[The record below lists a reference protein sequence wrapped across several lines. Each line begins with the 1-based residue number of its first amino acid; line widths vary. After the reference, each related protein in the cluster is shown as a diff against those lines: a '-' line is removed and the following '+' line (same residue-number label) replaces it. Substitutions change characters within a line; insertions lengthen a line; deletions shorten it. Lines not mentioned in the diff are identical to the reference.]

1 MNRINIY
8 ILDLPDEILLTIF
21 NKVNNT
27 DLLYS
32 LMGINEKLDRITCD
46 NMFTKDIDLTTV
58 SSNGTNDSKL
68 DIVVDRFC
76 TYIFP
81 RIHNN
86 VESLGIQASMFHR
99 ILHADYYPNLHKLSL
114 LNVEIDMASDIF
126 NENSLFMR
134 SYKHKISHLVMT
146 ISDESLHGLTEI
158 IIAQIYI
165 GIFTWLSN
173 LQYLD
178 LDCIDGSLFSGRL
191 LGDLCS
197 TICYCSNIN
206 HLRIRIHNFDDCLCL
221 LDGRLSQLHTLI
233 VKLDDVHY
241 SQIVIKNED
250 TLLKLKCFSFYVN
263 RPTLYFDFT
272 VAPLL
277 RRMSN
282 LEKLTLSLS
291 VRRRNSFIDGIY
303 LTDEICSSMPHLHTF
318 IFDIVSYDTIFYVH
332 PKPSSDDV
340 RQTFIENGY
349 HVDCYIDY
357 CTDIMTDGLGRC
369 HIYSL
374 PFTME
379 HIQYISS
386 RFPGGI
392 FGNVRVLRVVDTKR
406 SFGKTFFA
414 KISRSFPLL
423 TRLTVSNTIEQVEK
437 PSWRLKKFNETS
449 SIITYPH
456 LAELVLSDI
465 HIDYV
470 EQFLFSFNT
479 CLPCLNS
486 LDIRYEHLTTVTEN
500 FTRDATRMN
509 CAKVKRIVFNRVIH
523 LGQSRNF
530 YLYFPSLKKYCPM

>member
-1 MNRINIY
+1 MTSINVH

-21 NKVNNT
+21 NKVSNI

-32 LMGINEKLDRITCD
+32 LMGINEKLDRITSD
-46 NMFTKDIDLTTV
+46 SMFTKDVDLTTV

-86 VESLGIQASMFHR
+86 VESLGIQASIFHR
-99 ILHADYYPNLHKLSL
+99 ILHADYYPNLHKLTL
-114 LNVEIDMASDIF
+114 LNAEMDMASHIF
-126 NENSLFMR
+126 NE
-134 SYKHKISHLVMT
+134 IS
-146 ISDESLHGLTEI
+146 I
-158 IIAQIYI
+158 IEQI
-165 GIFTWLSN
+165 
-173 LQYLD
+173 
-178 LDCIDGSLFSGRL
+178 ID
-191 LGDLCS
+191 
-197 TICYCSNIN
+197 
-206 HLRIRIHNFDDCLCL
+206 
-221 LDGRLSQLHTLI
+221 
-233 VKLDDVHY
+233 
-241 SQIVIKNED
+241 D

-263 RPTLYFDFT
+263 RSTLYFDYE

-303 LTDEICSSMPHLHTF
+303 LTDEICSSIPHLHTF
-318 IFDIVSYDTIFYVH
+318 IFDIVSDDTRFYAH
-332 PKPSSDDV
+332 PKPSSNDI
-340 RQTFIENGY
+340 RQTFIERGY
-349 HVDCYIDY
+349 HADCYIDY
-357 CTDIMTDGLGRC
+357 YTDVITDRLGRC
-369 HIYSL
+369 HVYSL
-374 PFTME
+374 PFTTE

-386 RFPGGI
+386 RFPGGV
-392 FGNVRVLRVVDTKR
+392 FRNVRVLRVVDTKR

-423 TRLTVSNTIEQVEK
+423 TRLTVSNAIEQVEK

-456 LAELVLSDI
+456 LAELVLSDV

-486 LDIRYEHLTTVTEN
+486 LHVQYEHLTTITEN

-530 YLYFPSLKKYCPM
+530 YRYFPSLKKYCPM

>member
-1 MNRINIY
+1 MTSINVH

-21 NKVNNT
+21 NKVSNI

-32 LMGINEKLDRITCD
+32 LMGINEKLDRITSD
-46 NMFTKDIDLTTV
+46 SMFTKDVDLTTV

-86 VESLGIQASMFHR
+86 VESLGIQASIFHR
-99 ILHADYYPNLHKLSL
+99 ILHADYYPNLHKLTL
-114 LNVEIDMASDIF
+114 LNAEMDMASHIF
-126 NENSLFMR
+126 N
-134 SYKHKISHLVMT
+134 
-146 ISDESLHGLTEI
+146 
-158 IIAQIYI
+158 
-165 GIFTWLSN
+165 
-173 LQYLD
+173 
-178 LDCIDGSLFSGRL
+178 
-191 LGDLCS
+191 
-197 TICYCSNIN
+197 
-206 HLRIRIHNFDDCLCL
+206 
-221 LDGRLSQLHTLI
+221 
-233 VKLDDVHY
+233 
-241 SQIVIKNED
+241 
-250 TLLKLKCFSFYVN
+250 
-263 RPTLYFDFT
+263 

-303 LTDEICSSMPHLHTF
+303 LTDEICSSIPHLHTF
-318 IFDIVSYDTIFYVH
+318 IFDIVSDDTRFYAH
-332 PKPSSDDV
+332 PKPSSNDI
-340 RQTFIENGY
+340 RQTFIERGY
-349 HVDCYIDY
+349 HADCYIDY
-357 CTDIMTDGLGRC
+357 YTDVITDRLGRC
-369 HIYSL
+369 HVYSL
-374 PFTME
+374 PFTTE

-386 RFPGGI
+386 RFPGGV
-392 FGNVRVLRVVDTKR
+392 FRNVRVLRVVDTKR

-423 TRLTVSNTIEQVEK
+423 TRLTVSNAIEQVEK

-456 LAELVLSDI
+456 LAELVLSDV

-486 LDIRYEHLTTVTEN
+486 LHVQYEHLTTITEN

-530 YLYFPSLKKYCPM
+530 YRYFPSLKKYCPM